1 MTNRV
6 RSVVV
11 TLTKPLLLSGLDEAV
26 PAGRYEVTTEE
37 EPAGDVMYPA
47 YKRISATLYLPQVP
61 GRIGVSQNIEL
72 TASELSMLLDHADP
86 VLN

>member
-61 GRIGVSQNIEL
+61 GRIGVS
-72 TASELSMLLDHADP
+72 
-86 VLN
+86 

>member
-47 YKRISATLYLPQVP
+47 YKRISATLYLPQVGHLP
-61 GRIGVSQNIEL
+61 YWEATAEFERATIEFIDRVEGR
-72 TASELSMLLDHADP
+72 
-86 VLN
+86 